1 MNDTLNGIMQY
12 FGAMPPP
19 YNAAYD
25 LNKDG
30 FINIADLLAHLMQ
43 F

>member
-1 MNDTLNGIMQY
+1 MNDTINGITQY

-19 YNAAYD
+19 YNPIYD

-30 FINIADLLAHLMQ
+30 FISVLDLLIALS
-43 F
+43 

>member
-1 MNDTLNGIMQY
+1 MNDTLNGIVQY

-19 YNAAYD
+19 YNPLYD

-30 FINIADLLAHLMQ
+30 WITVLDLLLALAQ
-43 F
+43 

>member
-19 YNAAYD
+19 YNQAYD

-30 FINIADLLAHLMQ
+30 FITILDLLIALSL
-43 F
+43 

>member
-1 MNDTLNGIMQY
+1 MNDTINGITQY

-19 YNAAYD
+19 YNPIYD

-30 FINIADLLAHLMQ
+30 LISVLDLLVALS
-43 F
+43 